1 MGNIDWQFLLFT
13 VCVAGLWIWRTW
25 PLSSLGSDK
34 MTREQIEGAVTES
47 GYNFEVIINL
57 ISEMSPKAQATF
69 AYLYVQKVSKN
80 KKLFGTIR
88 RYMDM
93 QATETGLKKPLVV
106 KGKSL

>member
-1 MGNIDWQFLLFT
+1 MGIIITWIPIAFVVIITILKLRELSRTQDSPDNIT
-13 VCVAGLWIWRTW
+13 
-25 PLSSLGSDK
+25 K
-34 MTREQIEGAVTES
+34 EQIEASIATG

-69 AYLYVQKVSKN
+69 AYLYVQKVGKN

-93 QATETGLKKPLVV
+93 QATESSLEKPVFV
-106 KGKSL
+106 KGKTL